1 MSSFK
6 SNPSSSSPLKKQ
18 LFESEIRGH
27 AWEFDAERVSRML
40 SLDMSLP
47 SDALVRSAY
56 GSLNGA
62 GLPAWPSG
70 AGEAQWYP
78 PLQEFLNS
86 CVEACNGAL
95 DGSQGEVGKGKRW
108 YGDLN
113 FIVYDKPTEDGI
125 HNSAALKPDL
135 VGGLNLNST
144 ERAAWSPMDQKAN
157 QVLLPVEVKDDWL
170 PLVAQAATHARC
182 LFSASPSRQF
192 ALTLG
197 FQRSK
202 TELRFLVLHRG
213 GLTASKPLS
222 VQDKQG
228 QQDILRIFLSILR
241 WQSPNDAGFLD
252 FSNDIDMFLP
262 LRENDETGVVARVSE
277 VLHDHLC
284 VLGRA
289 SRVLLVEYVPPG
301 KTLEPKPEVS
311 TPDTSVRTRG
321 DRRPE
326 TQAGQGDEDE
336 IGMSPRVSYA

>member
-1 MSSFK
+1 
-6 SNPSSSSPLKKQ
+6 
-18 LFESEIRGH
+18 
-27 AWEFDAERVSRML
+27 ML

-70 AGEAQWYP
+70 AGETQWYP

-125 HNSAALKPDL
+125 HNSAALKLDL

-144 ERAAWSPMDQKAN
+144 ERAAWSPIDEKVN
-157 QVLLPVEVKDDWL
+157 QVLLPVEVKNDWAQ
-170 PLVAQAATHARC
+170 LVAQAATYARC

-197 FQRSK
+197 FQQSK
-202 TELRFLVLHRG
+202 AELRFLVFHRG
-213 GLTASKPLS
+213 GLTSSKPLS
-222 VQDKQG
+222 VQDKKG
-228 QQDILRIFLSILR
+228 QQDILRIFLSILN
-241 WQSPNDAGFLD
+241 WKSSIDAGFLD

-262 LRENDETGVVARVSE
+262 LRKNEETGVVATLSE
-277 VLHDHLC
+277 VLHDGLC

-289 SRVLLVEYVPPG
+289 SGVLLMEYAPPG
-301 KTLEPKPEVS
+301 KALEPKPEVS
-311 TPDTSVRTRG
+311 TSDTGVGTRG
-321 DRRPE
+321 RRKAE
-326 TQAGQGDEDE
+326 AQAKQEDE
-336 IGMSPRVSYA
+336 TSMSFCVSYA